1 MKLSLALSALL
12 MLFAGGVLAEEY
24 KPIIGSFKGSNME
37 FSLKCAAL
45 FQLTTMAPDNDQQ
58 FQEVATASGQLMGGL
73 VVDNYK
79 VARISIGRRELKYKR
94 LEVVDRL
101 YLGYP
106 KNKIVL
112 FQTYERCNEFIQ
124 YIFKNYESYDDFGLT
139 RIQPPERKEI
149 SEERKIILDNMF
161 KTIMANG
168 KKLLLQQNFSK
179 PSDVYKAFDKEL
191 GIKEY

>member
-1 MKLSLALSALL
+1 
-12 MLFAGGVLAEEY
+12 
-24 KPIIGSFKGSNME
+24 ME

-45 FQLTTMAPDNDQQ
+45 FQLTTLAPDNAKQL
-58 FQEVATASGQLMGGL
+58 QEVGEKRAQFMGGL

-94 LEVVDRL
+94 LEVLDRL

-124 YIFKNYESYDDFGLT
+124 YLFKYPTIYHLLFDPTFSCHPFS
-139 RIQPPERKEI
+139 IPI
-149 SEERKIILDNMF
+149 S
-161 KTIMANG
+161 A
-168 KKLLLQQNFSK
+168 LLQSYYYLLSWNS
-179 PSDVYKAFDKEL
+179 Y
-191 GIKEY
+191 Y